1 MPSSGPLPAPG
12 SDPSS
17 AASRADQRPDR
28 RAEIAAGHAADGGT
42 APAGERPGRRPVRQ
56 EKFTAKVA
64 IVLPAYNEQECIA
77 DAVAD
82 CLEFLPRCFERYEV
96 VCVDDGSRDDTA
108 AIVRGLER
116 DHPGVVRGVYFERN
130 QGYGAAI
137 MAGFRA
143 ADAEL
148 LFFTDSDRQFDITEL
163 EPAVE
168 LLEGVGVEGGAGS
181 GAEGGSAGGAVDAVF
196 GFRVYR
202 YDSVIRCFTS
212 WVYNRLVRVLF
223 GVKVRD
229 VDCAFKLFRRDVI
242 DRMDVACT
250 DFFIDTELVA
260 RTAKLGCTS
269 REMGVRHLPRT
280 AGRTTVHPG
289 HIPRTLMTVA
299 RMWLLIHF
307 GIGRGRTIE
316 RDRKHGSSSDT
327 A

>member
-1 MPSSGPLPAPG
+1 MPTPGPLPAPG
-12 SDPSS
+12 AAPDPGSSS
-17 AASRADQRPDR
+17 AAERGDGSGAHAAERETQRELARADGTRPLGSGPVGSS
-28 RAEIAAGHAADGGT
+28 AGGPG
-42 APAGERPGRRPVRQ
+42 GERAAQRPVRR
-56 EKFTAKVA
+56 EKFAQKVA
-64 IVLPAYNEQECIA
+64 IVLPAYNEQECIV
-77 DAVAD
+77 DAVQD

-96 VCVDDGSRDDTA
+96 VCVDDGSRDETA
-108 AIVRGLER
+108 ALIRGLER
-116 DHPGVVRGVYFERN
+116 AHDGRVRGVYFEKNR
-130 QGYGAAI
+130 GYGAAI
-137 MAGFRA
+137 VAGFRA
-143 ADAEL
+143 ADADL

-168 LLEGVGVEGGAGS
+168 LLEEEG
-181 GAEGGSAGGAVDAVF
+181 VDAVF

-212 WVYNRLVRVLF
+212 WVYNRLVRILF

-229 VDCAFKLFRRDVI
+229 VDCAFKLFRREVI

-260 RTAKLGCTS
+260 RTAKLGFRST
-269 REMGVRHLPRT
+269 EMGVRHLPRT

-307 GIGRGRTIE
+307 GIGRGRTIV
-316 RDRKHGSSSDT
+316 RDRKADT
-327 A
+327 T